1 MKKLFVFCSVIFF
14 LLLAVFVF
22 DVSYLFHG
30 IRCTYLRGESSAQ
43 IDDHRFFYTREV
55 VSKNPLVIPDGY
67 NYVDSVK
74 NKKLN
79 TVLEESNSV
88 AFLVVQDDSVR
99 VEKYW
104 EGGGKEVLTN
114 SFSMAKS
121 IMSILVGCAIDDG
134 YIKSVDQSV
143 FDFIP
148 ELEPFKKNDVKI
160 KHLLEMSSGY
170 DWLENYKRP
179 ISVTAKAYYGRSLLD
194 LILNRD
200 FVGVPGKDYFYSS
213 GSTQVLG
220 LVLERAV
227 GESLSSYAGWSI
239 WSRIGATQN
248 ALWALDKKDGFEKA
262 FCCFNSSARDFLKIG
277 LLMLGDGVVD
287 WVEQEAPP
295 LVFKQYYEKY
305 IKGGGSESSVEFWK
319 KVSKNK
325 EEESGYFDFIR
336 KRGMLKPG
344 VSNKEWEGWL
354 DGSFS
359 SRVLSKNYIDWLLSV
374 PKLLDPD
381 GAHKKDGFVDY
392 YSNGWWVARVL
403 EKDVFYAR
411 GFLGQYI
418 VVIPDLNLVFV
429 RLGMFENEKS
439 AFKNDYMLTDNL
451 LFFIQQVIY
460 DFS

>member
-1 MKKLFVFCSVIFF
+1 MKNFVVFCSVVFCLIIAIF
-14 LLLAVFVF
+14 LF

-262 FCCFNSSARDFLKIG
+262 F
-277 LLMLGDGVVD
+277 
-287 WVEQEAPP
+287 
-295 LVFKQYYEKY
+295 
-305 IKGGGSESSVEFWK
+305 
-319 KVSKNK
+319 
-325 EEESGYFDFIR
+325 
-336 KRGMLKPG
+336 
-344 VSNKEWEGWL
+344 
-354 DGSFS
+354 
-359 SRVLSKNYIDWLLSV
+359 
-374 PKLLDPD
+374 
-381 GAHKKDGFVDY
+381 
-392 YSNGWWVARVL
+392 
-403 EKDVFYAR
+403 
-411 GFLGQYI
+411 
-418 VVIPDLNLVFV
+418 
-429 RLGMFENEKS
+429 
-439 AFKNDYMLTDNL
+439 
-451 LFFIQQVIY
+451 
-460 DFS
+460 